1 MFGGNQPV
9 YVPIAPKPPA
19 MPTRC
24 QLSTSS
30 VTGTAWS
37 MSAVNVPSSGN
48 IISQTQSS
56 SALVTQT
63 QSTPSSHSSGN
74 MVPHSQ
80 SAQSQ
85 ASAETQTPL
94 SPVIHSSDNVN
105 FSDLASSLD
114 EILSPLDCILNELQ
128 SNDDVMSLSHESLV
142 TVNQPDLPDLNECIN
157 NFDITRL
164 ELHEDSIESSTR
176 VQVWILVYKIKISFY
191 FLCLEENYD
200 PHGYC
205 AIRP

>member
-24 QLSTSS
+24 QLSTS
-30 VTGTAWS
+30 
-37 MSAVNVPSSGN
+37 MSAINAPSSGN

-85 ASAETQTPL
+85 VSAETHTPL
-94 SPVIHSSDNVN
+94 SPAIHGSDNAN

-114 EILSPLDCILNELQ
+114 EILSPLDCILDELQ
-128 SNDDVMSLSHESLV
+128 SNDDIMSLSHDESLV
-142 TVNQPDLPDLNECIN
+142 TVNQPDLPDLNEWI
-157 NFDITRL
+157 NFDST
-164 ELHEDSIESSTR
+164 ESGTR
-176 VQVWILVYKIKISFY
+176 VQVWILDS
-191 FLCLEENYD
+191 L
-200 PHGYC
+200 
-205 AIRP
+205 

>member
-1 MFGGNQPV
+1 MFSGNQPV

-19 MPTRC
+19 MRTRC

-30 VTGTAWS
+30 VTGTAWP
-37 MSAVNVPSSGN
+37 MSAINAPSSGN
-48 IISQTQSS
+48 ISQTQSS

-85 ASAETQTPL
+85 VSAEIQTPL
-94 SPVIHSSDNVN
+94 SPAIHSSDNAN

-114 EILSPLDCILNELQ
+114 EILSPLDCIL
-128 SNDDVMSLSHESLV
+128 DDVMSLSHESLV
-142 TVNQPDLPDLNECIN
+142 AVNQPDLPDLNECIN

-164 ELHEDSIESSTR
+164 ELHEDGIESSTR
-176 VQVWILVYKIKISFY
+176 VQVWILVYKIKIL
-191 FLCLEENYD
+191 FLFSVS
-200 PHGYC
+200 
-205 AIRP
+205 